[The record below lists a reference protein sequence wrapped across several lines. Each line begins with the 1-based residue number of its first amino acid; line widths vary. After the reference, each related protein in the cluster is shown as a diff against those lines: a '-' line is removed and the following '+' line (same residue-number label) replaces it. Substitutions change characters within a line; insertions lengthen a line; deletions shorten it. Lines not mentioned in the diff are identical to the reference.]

1 MFEDFDSFLLTHQ
14 RPERSFLFEG
24 YSTAVIMASTPLF
37 SALPPE
43 LICRVFEFAAD
54 FSVVA
59 ALAQTARPFY
69 HTWRKFPTSICR
81 AVAPRVIYS
90 LADAE
95 QLLDMQEEAE
105 AVDQLQDILEPKS
118 IIRAKRLLFNAR
130 CASAVT
136 KDWIDLCEIEA
147 SFDREHDPMRTSE
160 IARFQH
166 AFYCVWAL
174 GVTGTAPHLQHKATA
189 FLDECSPRELCRLDE
204 MVSYAVYYNNNEF
217 GSVGLDFHNEVWKM
231 GCDLVSTRW
240 AEVAQEGRHFRQ
252 VDGAKLNFFVFFD
265 ETQKYLETIDDE

>member
-1 MFEDFDSFLLTHQ
+1 
-14 RPERSFLFEG
+14 
-24 YSTAVIMASTPLF
+24 MASTPLF

-59 ALAQTARPFY
+59 ALARTARPFY
-69 HTWRKFPTSICR
+69 RTWRQFPTSICR
-81 AVAPRVIYS
+81 AVAPRVFLS

-95 QLLDMQEEAE
+95 RLLDMQEEAE
-105 AVDQLQDILEPKS
+105 AIDRSQEGLEPKS
-118 IIRAKRLLFNAR
+118 DVRAKRLLFNAR

-136 KDWIDLCEIEA
+136 KDWIALCEIEA
-147 SFDREHDPMRTSE
+147 SFDRDNDPMRPSE

-166 AFYCVWAL
+166 AFYCVWTL
-174 GVTGTAPHLQHKATA
+174 GTVGTAPHLQHKASA
-189 FLDECSPRELCRLDE
+189 FLDRCSPRELCRLDE
-204 MVSYAVYYNNNEF
+204 MTSYAVYYNDNEF
-217 GSVGLDFHNEVWKM
+217 RSVGLDFQDEVWKK

-265 ETQKYLETIDDE
+265 ETQKYLETIDDK

>member
-1 MFEDFDSFLLTHQ
+1 
-14 RPERSFLFEG
+14 
-24 YSTAVIMASTPLF
+24 MASTVLF

-43 LICRVFEFAAD
+43 LICQVFEFAAD

-59 ALAQTARPFY
+59 ALARTARPFY

-81 AVAPRVIYS
+81 AVAPRVFFS

-95 QLLDMQEEAE
+95 RLLDKQEEAE
-105 AVDQLQDILEPKS
+105 AMGQSQEVFESKS
-118 IIRAKRLLFNAR
+118 LIRAKCLLFNAR

-136 KDWIDLCEIEA
+136 KDWIELCEIEA
-147 SFDREHDPMRTSE
+147 SFDREHDPMRPSE

-174 GVTGTAPHLQHKATA
+174 GVMGTAPHLLHKASA
-189 FLDECSPRELCRLDE
+189 FLEECSPRELCRLDE
-204 MVSYAVYYNNNEF
+204 FASYAVYYNDNKF
-217 GSVGLDFHNEVWKM
+217 GSVGLDFQDEVWTM

-240 AEVAQEGRHFRQ
+240 VEVAQEGRHLRQ
-252 VDGAKLNFFVFFD
+252 VEGARLNFFVFFD
-265 ETQKYLETIDDE
+265 ETQKYLETIDGE